1 MLIQFGELQIKL
13 LIPILFPIF
22 LKLRRLNR
30 RRNHIDSAAFK
41 GFNDFLSMALCGIFY
56 LILFLNTK
64 SNKYKNKKIEKE
76 TEKSEKKS
84 VNGSLNSSNDYQKD
98 STSIKSQI
106 QKKNLK
112 MEKLQKKRKFYFIML
127 ISLLQIIAIIIKNL
141 WKDKIEE
148 FLKLNIA
155 VLMEIIFFIYFSM
168 KFLDLIIYSHQI
180 FSMIGISI
188 CLIIFFIESLA
199 YNRKKIEFGNVILSI
214 IYYFAVAFFYCLS
227 DVLGKKYLNSFIE
240 NVYSFIFKMG
250 IIGLIPI
257 CIYGFIVIF
266 INIDEK
272 YTIFQ
277 HFSKISFGIYIL
289 DLFFSCLF
297 EIGIWLTIYY
307 FTPCHYIIF
316 EAIADFL
323 EIILNKFDKENKSK
337 YTTGQHI
344 TFFILY
350 PIIIFIVFV
359 FNEIIILNFCNLNYN
374 TKVKI
379 MEREK
384 IDSLVDRMHDMRLM
398 SNEIEDEK
406 GEGVYIIN

>member
-1 MLIQFGELQIKL
+1 MLIQFGDLQIKL

-30 RRNHIDSAAFK
+30 RKNHITSPAFK
-41 GFNDFLSMALCGIFY
+41 GFNDFLSMVLCGIFY
-56 LILFLNTK
+56 LILILK
-64 SNKYKNKKIEKE
+64 SKPDKNENKINEREI
-76 TEKSEKKS
+76 EKKS
-84 VNGSLNSSNDYQKD
+84 INSNNDIQKED
-98 STSIKSQI
+98 STSMKSQI
-106 QKKNLK
+106 HKKNLE
-112 MEKLQKKRKFYFIML
+112 MEKLQKRRKLYFIVL
-127 ISLLQIIAIIIKNL
+127 ISVLQLIAIIIKNL
-141 WKDKIEE
+141 WKDKITEY
-148 FLKLNIA
+148 LKLNIA

-168 KFLDLIIYSHQI
+168 KFLGLNIYSHQI
-180 FSMIGISI
+180 FSMIGFSI
-188 CLIIFFIESLA
+188 CLIIFFIESLV
-199 YNRKKIEFGNVILSI
+199 YNIKNIEFTNVILSI

-257 CIYGFIVIF
+257 CIYGLIVIF
-266 INIDEK
+266 ISVNEK

>member
-1 MLIQFGELQIKL
+1 
-13 LIPILFPIF
+13 
-22 LKLRRLNR
+22 
-30 RRNHIDSAAFK
+30 
-41 GFNDFLSMALCGIFY
+41 
-56 LILFLNTK
+56 
-64 SNKYKNKKIEKE
+64 
-76 TEKSEKKS
+76 
-84 VNGSLNSSNDYQKD
+84 
-98 STSIKSQI
+98 
-106 QKKNLK
+106 
-112 MEKLQKKRKFYFIML
+112 
-127 ISLLQIIAIIIKNL
+127 
-141 WKDKIEE
+141 
-148 FLKLNIA
+148 
-155 VLMEIIFFIYFSM
+155 
-168 KFLDLIIYSHQI
+168 
-180 FSMIGISI
+180 
-188 CLIIFFIESLA
+188 
-199 YNRKKIEFGNVILSI
+199 
-214 IYYFAVAFFYCLS
+214 
-227 DVLGKKYLNSFIE
+227 
-240 NVYSFIFKMG
+240 MG

-323 EIILNKFDKENKSK
+323 EIILNKFDKENKSE

-384 IDSLVDRMHDMRLM
+384 IDSLVDRMHDMRLI
-398 SNEIEDEK
+398 SNEIVDEK
-406 GEGVYIIN
+406 GE

>member
-127 ISLLQIIAIIIKNL
+127 ISLLQLIAIIIKNL

-148 FLKLNIA
+148 CLKLNIA
-155 VLMEIIFFIYFSM
+155 VLM
-168 KFLDLIIYSHQI
+168 
-180 FSMIGISI
+180 
-188 CLIIFFIESLA
+188 
-199 YNRKKIEFGNVILSI
+199 
-214 IYYFAVAFFYCLS
+214 
-227 DVLGKKYLNSFIE
+227 
-240 NVYSFIFKMG
+240 
-250 IIGLIPI
+250 
-257 CIYGFIVIF
+257 
-266 INIDEK
+266 
-272 YTIFQ
+272 
-277 HFSKISFGIYIL
+277 
-289 DLFFSCLF
+289 
-297 EIGIWLTIYY
+297 
-307 FTPCHYIIF
+307 
-316 EAIADFL
+316 
-323 EIILNKFDKENKSK
+323 
-337 YTTGQHI
+337 
-344 TFFILY
+344 
-350 PIIIFIVFV
+350 
-359 FNEIIILNFCNLNYN
+359 
-374 TKVKI
+374 
-379 MEREK
+379 
-384 IDSLVDRMHDMRLM
+384 
-398 SNEIEDEK
+398 
-406 GEGVYIIN
+406 